1 MNRKYTLIRDNWN
14 NVDTTQLEKKH
25 CISPFYNN

>member
-14 NVDTTQLEKKH
+14 NVDTTQLEKKTLH
-25 CISPFYNN
+25 ISIL